1 MENARAGWSP
11 NSSIIGGA
19 VITVVIV
26 TTIMSTVGKEFTVLQ
41 SVMVGL
47 AFGVV
52 AGVTA
57 LVVGKYLKRH

>member
-1 MENARAGWSP
+1 
-11 NSSIIGGA
+11 
-19 VITVVIV
+19 
-26 TTIMSTVGKEFTVLQ
+26 MSTVGKEFTVLQ

-57 LVVGKYLKRH
+57 LVVGKYLNRSKQTQ